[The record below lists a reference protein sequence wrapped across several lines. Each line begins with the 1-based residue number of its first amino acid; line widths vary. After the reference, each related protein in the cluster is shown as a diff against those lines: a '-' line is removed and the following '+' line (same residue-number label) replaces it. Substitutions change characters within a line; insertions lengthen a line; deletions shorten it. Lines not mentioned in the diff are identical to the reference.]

1 MNGMTD
7 HDRESDYAWNGE
19 GTPDPFVADMEAS
32 LSGLRGRADAEFH
45 MPRRRVG
52 PALAAA
58 AVLVLVVTA
67 ALMMRGGVTAPW
79 VYDDMGAG
87 VVSTLEQGTWIEPSS
102 RSTVSS
108 DDVGTIWVDP
118 GSRLRLVESRPNRQ
132 RLELA
137 KGRIDAFVTT
147 PPRLFVVDTPV
158 ARAIDMGCAY
168 TLEVD
173 EQGGGLLHV
182 TFGWVEL
189 ASERFASRVA
199 AGMMCPIRGATPG
212 AAPNAMTGAGIPY
225 REEAPDAFVAAL
237 DDVERTP
244 RGEALEHVLAIATA
258 EDARSLWHVLL
269 LVDESDRT
277 AVLSRIGGL
286 AGLPSGVSKRDL
298 AELKPR
304 AMDRL
309 WELAGGSKWPG

>member
-1 MNGMTD
+1 MNGKTD
-7 HDRESDYAWNGE
+7 RDRESDYAWDGE

-32 LSGLRGRADAEFH
+32 LAGLRGRTDAEFH

-58 AVLVLVVTA
+58 AMIALAVTA
-67 ALMMRGGVTAPW
+67 TLMMRGGVAATW
-79 VYDDMGAG
+79 TYDDMGAG
-87 VVSTLEQGTWIEPSS
+87 VVSTLERGTWIEPSS

-158 ARAIDMGCAY
+158 AQAIDMGCAY

-173 EQGGGLLHV
+173 ETGGGLLHV

-199 AGMMCPIRGATPG
+199 AGMMCPIRGATGG
-212 AAPNAMTGAGIPY
+212 ATSDELTGAGIPY
-225 REEAPDAFVAAL
+225 REDAPEAFVAVL
-237 DDVERTP
+237 GDVERAP
-244 RGEALEHVLAIATA
+244 RGEALQEVLAMAAA
-258 EDARSLWHVLL
+258 EDACSLWHVLH

-277 AVLSRIGGL
+277 AVLSRIGEL